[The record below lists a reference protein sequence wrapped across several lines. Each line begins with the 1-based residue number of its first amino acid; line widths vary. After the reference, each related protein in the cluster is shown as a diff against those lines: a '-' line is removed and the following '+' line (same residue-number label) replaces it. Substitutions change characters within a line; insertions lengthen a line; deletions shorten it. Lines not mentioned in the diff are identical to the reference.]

1 MPHQAHRLIPASFTP
16 GPSLKLSTRV
26 GVTPDF
32 GQGATVAGYAVS
44 IDGPVPP
51 GIGLD
56 REALA
61 EAGFSGAVGQAL
73 VLPQASAPTLVAVG
87 VGKEGS
93 LTTATL
99 RDAAA
104 AFARAGRLGRHLATN
119 LLDAASTLD
128 PVAASAAVVEGALLA
143 RYRYLELKTSSTH
156 VPLEALDLVGSTANA
171 EGVATGITRG
181 LALARATA
189 LARDL
194 AAAPPSHL
202 TATVFGD
209 FAEALA
215 PEYGLEVSVFD
226 KAELIELGCGGL
238 LGVNAG
244 SIEEP
249 RMIEVRYR
257 PSEQPTGHL
266 AFVGKGIMY
275 DSGGIALKPGDVTHL
290 AMKMDMSGA
299 GAIFA
304 TMTTLAELGCPNAV
318 TGYLMCTDNMPSG
331 SATAMGDVLTIRGGT
346 TVEVKNTDAEG
357 RLVMADGLVLATE
370 EGVDAIVDLATL
382 TGAALVSLGPMMA
395 AVFGNDQGL
404 IDQVR
409 AASDLTDETVWQLPL
424 DRRYRNQLNS
434 DVADMSNL
442 GGPFAGATTAAL
454 FLADFVGDT
463 PWAHV
468 DMCGPMQSD
477 SDDSWRTT
485 GPTGFGARLLA
496 EVALG
501 FRPPAG

>member
-1 MPHQAHRLIPASFTP
+1 MPHQPHRLIPASFTP
-16 GPSLKLSTRV
+16 GPSLTLRTRV
-26 GVTPDF
+26 EITPDF
-32 GQGATVAGYAVS
+32 GRSATIAGYAVS
-44 IDGPVPP
+44 SDGPVPP
-51 GIGLD
+51 AIGLD
-56 REALA
+56 RAALTD
-61 EAGFSGAVGQAL
+61 AGFTGAVGQTL
-73 VLPQASAPTLVAVG
+73 VLTRASAPTLVAIG
-87 VGKEGS
+87 VGGQGQ

-104 AFARAGRLGRHLATN
+104 AFARAGRHGRHLATD
-119 LLDAASTLD
+119 LLDAASGLD

-143 RYRYLELKTSSTH
+143 RYRYLELKTKTTE
-156 VPLEALDLVGSTANA
+156 VPLEVLDLVGSTAHA
-171 EGVATGITRG
+171 GGVARG

-215 PEYGLEVSVFD
+215 PQFGLEVSVFD
-226 KAELIELGCGGL
+226 KAELIDLGCGGL

-244 SIEEP
+244 STEEP

-257 PSEQPTGHL
+257 PSGQPTGHL
-266 AFVGKGIMY
+266 ALVGKGIMY

-304 TMTTLAELGCPNAV
+304 AMTALAELGCRNAV

-395 AVFGNDQGL
+395 ALFGNEQG
-404 IDQVR
+404 IVDQVR

-424 DRRYRNQLNS
+424 DRRYRNQLDS

-463 PWAHV
+463 PWAHI

-477 SDDSWRTT
+477 SDDSWRTK
-485 GPTGFGARLLA
+485 GPTGFGARLLV
-496 EVALG
+496 ELALG
-501 FRPPAG
+501 FRPPAS

>member
-1 MPHQAHRLIPASFTP
+1 MPHQPHRLIPASFTP
-16 GPSLKLSTRV
+16 GPSLTLRTRV
-26 GVTPDF
+26 EITPDF
-32 GQGATVAGYAVS
+32 GRSATIAGYAVS
-44 IDGPVPP
+44 SDGPVPP
-51 GIGLD
+51 AIGLD
-56 REALA
+56 RAALTD
-61 EAGFSGAVGQAL
+61 AGFTGAVGQTL
-73 VLPQASAPTLVAVG
+73 VLTRASAPTLVAIG
-87 VGKEGS
+87 VGGQGQ

-99 RDAAA
+99 RDASA
-104 AFARAGRLGRHLATN
+104 AFARAGRHGRHLATD
-119 LLDAASTLD
+119 LMSAASGLD

-143 RYRYLELKTSSTH
+143 RYRYLELKTKTTE
-156 VPLEALDLVGSTANA
+156 VPLEALDLVGSTAHPD
-171 EGVATGITRG
+171 GVTRG

-215 PEYGLEVSVFD
+215 PQFGLEVSVFD
-226 KAELIELGCGGL
+226 KAELIDLGCGGL

-257 PSEQPTGHL
+257 PSGQPTGHL
-266 AFVGKGIMY
+266 ALVGKGIMY

-304 TMTTLAELGCPNAV
+304 AMTALAELGCTNAV

-395 AVFGNDQGL
+395 ALFGNEQG
-404 IDQVR
+404 IVDQVR

-424 DRRYRNQLNS
+424 DRRYRNQLDS
-434 DVADMSNL
+434 DVADMSNF

-463 PWAHV
+463 PWAHI

-477 SDDSWRTT
+477 SDDSWRTK
-485 GPTGFGARLLA
+485 GPTGFGARLLV
-496 EVALG
+496 ELALG
-501 FRPPAG
+501 FRPPAS

>member
-1 MPHQAHRLIPASFTP
+1 M
-16 GPSLKLSTRV
+16 
-26 GVTPDF
+26 TPDF
-32 GQGATVAGYAVS
+32 GQGATIAGYAVS
-44 IDGPVPP
+44 SDGPVPAA
-51 GIGLD
+51 IGLD
-56 REALA
+56 RAALT
-61 EAGFSGAVGQAL
+61 EAGFTGAVGQAL
-73 VLPQASAPTLVAVG
+73 VLPQASAPTLVAIG
-87 VGKEGS
+87 VGAQGV

-104 AFARAGRLGRHLATN
+104 AFARAGRQGRRLATD
-119 LLDAASTLD
+119 LLDAASGLD
-128 PVAASAAVVEGALLA
+128 PVAASAAVVEGAVLA
-143 RYRYLELKTSSTH
+143 RYRYLELKTATTH
-156 VPLEALDLVGSTANA
+156 IPLEALDLVGSTAHA
-171 EGVATGITRG
+171 GGVARG

-215 PEYGLEVSVFD
+215 PQFGLEVSVFD

-266 AFVGKGIMY
+266 ALVGKGIMY

-304 TMTTLAELGCPNAV
+304 AMTALTELGCTNAV
-318 TGYLMCTDNMPSG
+318 TAYLMCTDNMPSG

-395 AVFGNDQGL
+395 ALFGNDQDI

-424 DRRYRNQLNS
+424 DRRYRNQLDS

-477 SDDSWRTT
+477 SDDSWRTK
-485 GPTGFGARLLA
+485 GPTGFGARLLV
-496 EVALG
+496 ELALA
-501 FRPPAG
+501 FRPPAA

>member
-1 MPHQAHRLIPASFTP
+1 MPHQPHRLIPASFTP
-16 GPSLKLSTRV
+16 GPSLALRTRV
-26 GVTPDF
+26 EITPDF
-32 GQGATVAGYAVS
+32 GPGATIAGYAVS
-44 IDGPVPP
+44 SDGPVPAA
-51 GIGLD
+51 IGLD
-56 REALA
+56 RAALT
-61 EAGFSGAVGQAL
+61 EAGFTGAVGQTL

-87 VGKEGS
+87 VGEQGR

-104 AFARAGRLGRHLATN
+104 AFARAGRHGRHLATD
-119 LLDAASTLD
+119 LVEAASGLE

-143 RYRYLELKTSSTH
+143 RYRYLELKTATTH
-156 VPLEALDLVGSTANA
+156 IPLEALDLVGSTAHA
-171 EGVATGITRG
+171 VGVSRG

-202 TATVFGD
+202 TATIFGD

-215 PEYGLEVSVFD
+215 PQYGLEVSVFD

-257 PSEQPTGHL
+257 PSGQPTGHL

-304 TMTTLAELGCPNAV
+304 TMTALAELGCENAV
-318 TGYLMCTDNMPSG
+318 TEYLMCTDNMPSG

-357 RLVMADGLVLATE
+357 RLVMADGLVLANE

-395 AVFGNDQGL
+395 ALFGNDQGI

-442 GGPFAGATTAAL
+442 GGPYAGATTAAL

-496 EVALG
+496 ELAIG
-501 FRPPAG
+501 FRPPAA